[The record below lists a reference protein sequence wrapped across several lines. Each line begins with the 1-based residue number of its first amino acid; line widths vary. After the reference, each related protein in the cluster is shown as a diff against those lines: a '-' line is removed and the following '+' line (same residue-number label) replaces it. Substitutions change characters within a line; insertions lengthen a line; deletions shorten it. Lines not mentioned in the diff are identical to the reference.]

1 MLTRDKNYAKNSLV
15 LFFVD
20 SVVLRQILHLIYGR
34 RHGLKVNFYDLRKP
48 NIDALAQALNTLDWS
63 CITDLSDVDLAYDKF
78 LTITTHLIN
87 SNIPLRTVTISEN
100 TPTYIT
106 PLVKSLL
113 RKRNKQ
119 LRRGETTYAHSLS
132 VKIGKLNA
140 ETREKQL
147 SQVSNKDIKKLWSSV
162 RSSTSQRK
170 STSSTTT
177 TFSSISLIAD
187 LRPEGRIAK

>member
-1 MLTRDKNYAKNSLV
+1 MKTDHHALV
-15 LFFVD
+15 INCADTIPNVSHPSPFC
-20 SVVLRQILHLIYGR
+20 
-34 RHGLKVNFYDLRKP
+34 DLRKP
-48 NIDALAQALNTLDWS
+48 TIDALTRALNTLDLS

-87 SNIPLRTVTISEN
+87 SNIPLRTVTISDN

-113 RKRNKQ
+113 RIRNKQ
-119 LRRGETTYAHSLS
+119 LRRGKTTYAHSLS

-170 STSSTTT
+170 SASSTLC
-177 TFSSISLIAD
+177 FKKSSPLG
-187 LRPEGRIAK
+187 LL